1 MPTISIDLTVPQINR
16 LKVAFG
22 RPSQPATDTEL
33 LNRIKLILKRQV
45 VDFEASAI
53 RDKANNDV
61 DKLEF

>member
-1 MPTISIDLTVPQINR
+1 MPIISIDLTVGQINR

-45 VDFEASAI
+45 LDFESINI
-53 RDKANNDV
+53 RNQANTDV
-61 DKLEF
+61 DNLQF